1 MASLELI
8 DVLCRE
14 FRDEIE
20 AHIYSKGSGMS
31 SRSLLPCHLLCST
44 RSTCWLPSPE
54 RARGADLSFGVGAFK
69 NEPIGRGI
77 DLGMGG
83 P

>member
-1 MASLELI
+1 MELI
-8 DVLCRE
+8 DVL
-14 FRDEIE
+14 FRKFRNEIE
-20 AHIYSKGSGMS
+20 AHIYLKGSGMS
-31 SRSLLPCHLLCST
+31 RRSLIPGHLLCPT

-54 RARGADLSFGVGAFK
+54 RARGADLSFGMGAFK